1 MGLRKTGDA
10 AGHRIVIVVAQ
21 NFSLSFPKGTSEQN
35 QCCSEFFS
43 FLFQKEI
50 RNIILAT
57 CCGRRTVEVF
67 SDTSYLFLGSKRIKA
82 IDAAVQAIQEAKLQ
96 GILLSTKQKTQLETL
111 ADQLGAISI
120 QPNFLP
126 QSAAPHPIP
135 SRGGIQV
142 QVSLLSSETVWHV
155 KHKVVSLQPKWVYG
169 LKVVLAEGNGTF
181 LEDSQRL
188 QDVASEGRVHVT
200 LIVDENWKRFG
211 DYT

>member
-1 MGLRKTGDA
+1 MLFSILSSFSKRNFWTESMLF
-10 AGHRIVIVVAQ
+10 RI
-21 NFSLSFPKGTSEQN
+21 
-35 QCCSEFFS
+35 FS

-50 RNIILAT
+50 RNRILAT

-67 SDTSYLFLGSKRIKA
+67 SDASYLLLGSKHIKA

-126 QSAAPHPIP
+126 QSAVPHPIP

-142 QVSLLSSETVWHV
+142 QVSLLSGETLFEKEMNPILTVWHV
-155 KHKVVSLQPKWVYG
+155 KHKVVSLQPKWLYG
-169 LKVVLAEGNGTF
+169 AKVVLADGTF

-200 LIVDENWKRFG
+200 SIAGEENWKRFG